1 MTPKEQA
8 TFDAQQHYTFRDL
21 SAREQSKLNTE
32 LASMWGQ
39 IPTHL
44 QEKARKLIS

>member
-21 SAREQSKLNTE
+21 APGEQAKLNTE
-32 LASMWGQ
+32 LASMWSQ

-44 QEKARKLIS
+44 REKARKLIS